1 MSPVHTPIKYTT
13 YMDSISGINQEI
25 IQKNN
30 YISLVK
36 RLAGKGEQT
45 REMEIKA
52 LRTYKEVR
60 KLKVIRAQLWVIVM
74 VNEIKELSA

>member
-1 MSPVHTPIKYTT
+1 
-13 YMDSISGINQEI
+13 MDSISGINQEI